1 MSEKKLAD
9 RIRETIRLRGYSIRT
24 EKAYVHWYERYVR
37 FHNLRHPKDMDEP
50 EIEAFLTHLVTE
62 EQISASTQTQVL
74 SALLFLYRHVLG
86 IPLDNLNAPRPKKTT
101 YVQPYLNHD
110 ECLRILAQLYPVP
123 YLVACLLYGSGLRLL
138 EALRLRIKDLNFEN
152 TLITIHD
159 TKSNRDRVTFLPD
172 DEQFLQ
178 RLRAHLERVRRL
190 YDAHADV
197 PVSMPP
203 ALARKYPAADKS
215 WEWQYV
221 FPSRDLSVDPRT
233 HAVKRH
239 HLHPS
244 GVQRAITA
252 AVHAAG
258 IPKRAT
264 GHTLR
269 AAFAHRLKEAGCQL
283 DDIQKLMCHA
293 DTRNGTTQ
301 PWPEPGRRHYLE
313 GQTPAHKRLRGPLS
327 SKN

>member
-1 MSEKKLAD
+1 MPEKKLAD
-9 RIRETIRLRGYSIRT
+9 HIREAIRLRGYSIRT
-24 EKAYVHWYERYVR
+24 EKAYVQWYERYVR
-37 FHNLRHPKDMDEP
+37 FHKLRHPSSMGAA
-50 EIEAFLTHLVTE
+50 EIEQFLSHLASQ
-62 EQISASTQTQVL
+62 EQVAASTQNQAL
-74 SALLFLYRHVLG
+74 SALLFLYRDVLRL
-86 IPLDNLNAPRPKKTT
+86 PLDDLDIVRAKRTT

-110 ECLRILAQLYPVP
+110 ECLRILAQLDPVP

-138 EALRLRIKDLNFEN
+138 EALRLRIQDLDFEN
-152 TLITIHD
+152 LLITLHD

-178 RLRAHLERVRRL
+178 RLRAHLDQARRL

-203 ALARKYPAADKS
+203 ALARKYPAAGTS

-233 HAVKRH
+233 LAVKRH

-258 IPKRAT
+258 LTKRAT

-269 AAFAHRLKEAGCQL
+269 AAFAHRLKEAGYQL
-283 DDIQKLMCHA
+283 DDIQKLMGHA
-293 DTRNGTTQ
+293 DIRTTQ
-301 PWPEPGRRHYLE
+301 HYLE

-327 SKN
+327 SPGLSARTGKN

>member
-1 MSEKKLAD
+1 MPEKKLAD
-9 RIRETIRLRGYSIRT
+9 RIRDAIRLRGYSYRT

-37 FHNLRHPKDMDEP
+37 FHNLRHPSTMGAA
-50 EIEAFLTHLVTE
+50 EIEAFLTHLVTD
-62 EQISASTQTQVL
+62 EQVSASTQNQAL
-74 SALLFLYRHVLG
+74 SALLFLYRDVLRL
-86 IPLDNLNAPRPKKTT
+86 PLDDLNIVRARRTT
-101 YVQPYLNHD
+101 YVQPYLSHD
-110 ECLRILAQLYPVP
+110 ECLRILAQLDPVP

-138 EALRLRIKDLNFEN
+138 EALRLRIQDLDFEN
-152 TLITIHD
+152 LLITLHD

-172 DEQFLQ
+172 DEQFFQ
-178 RLRAHLERVRRL
+178 RLRAHLDQARRL
-190 YDAHADV
+190 YDAHADL

-203 ALARKYPAADKS
+203 ALARKYPAADTS

-233 HAVKRH
+233 LAVKRH

-258 IPKRAT
+258 LTKRAT

-269 AAFAHRLKEAGCQL
+269 AAFAHRLKEAGYQL
-283 DDIQKLMCHA
+283 DDIQKLMGHA
-293 DTRNGTTQ
+293 DIRTTQ
-301 PWPEPGRRHYLE
+301 HYLE

-327 SKN
+327 SPGLSARTGKN

>member
-1 MSEKKLAD
+1 MTEKKLAD
-9 RIRETIRLRGYSIRT
+9 RLREAILLRGYSIRT
-24 EKAYVHWYERYVR
+24 EKAYVQWYERYVR
-37 FHNLRHPKDMDEP
+37 FHNLRHPKDMGAA
-50 EIEAFLTHLVTE
+50 EIEQFLSHLASQ
-62 EQISASTQTQVL
+62 EQVAASTQNQAL
-74 SALLFLYRHVLG
+74 SALLFLYQHVLG
-86 IPLDNLNAPRPKKTT
+86 IPLDNLNAPRAKKST

-110 ECLRILAQLYPVP
+110 ECLRILAQLDPVP

-138 EALRLRIKDLNFEN
+138 EALRLRIQDLDFEN
-152 TLITIHD
+152 LLITLHD

-172 DEQFLQ
+172 EEQFLQ
-178 RLRAHLERVRRL
+178 RLRTHLDQVRRL
-190 YDAHADV
+190 YDAHPDA

-233 HAVKRH
+233 LAVKRH

-252 AVHAAG
+252 AVHTAG
-258 IPKRAT
+258 LTKRAT

-269 AAFAHRLKEAGCQL
+269 AAFAHRLKEAGYQL
-283 DDIQKLMCHA
+283 DDIQKLMGHA
-293 DTRNGTTQ
+293 DIRTTQ
-301 PWPEPGRRHYLE
+301 HYLE

-327 SKN
+327 SPGLSARTGKN